1 MHLTQ
6 ESSSTKIRP
15 AGWHNHRRQ
24 GQHEGNRQILSA
36 GQRSHCRRIL
46 CYLLSLM
53 IKEMLGTGVG
63 GTWQG
68 EETTY
73 ERLCR
78 AKGAAGP
85 ILASASELWFVG
97 LRRLGAASSTKVH
110 DCLWNWHMTQ
120 LEASGSMTQRLFRR
134 RHCWG
139 ISLVLLRGRKAR
151 WEGWKSPH
159 RKACLGAR
167 LGWKCLE
174 SLIATCRPDWRS
186 WSLDEERL
194 GGDRLERQATWPRT
208 LFLTGQ
214 STAGPFYWQQETQHY
229 QSRGGCF

>member
-15 AGWHNHRRQ
+15 ADWHNHRRQ

-68 EETTY
+68 ETTY

-120 LEASGSMTQRLFRR
+120 LEASGSVTQRDFRR

-139 ISLVLLRGRKAR
+139 VSLVLALWGPQSQVGGMEFTASQGLSGREVGVEVPR
-151 WEGWKSPH
+151 EFDSDMSP
-159 RKACLGAR
+159 R
-167 LGWKCLE
+167 LAVLE
-174 SLIATCRPDWRS
+174 P
-186 WSLDEERL
+186 
-194 GGDRLERQATWPRT
+194 G
-208 LFLTGQ
+208 
-214 STAGPFYWQQETQHY
+214 
-229 QSRGGCF
+229 